1 VQRAASRR
9 ANLKIKVL
17 EYEKNWTPKI
27 DLKFAGIQEIAIPFQ
42 MFFCH
47 SVTFSRALLVFYF
60 TLSLLK

>member
-42 MFFCH
+42 MFFFP
-47 SVTFSRALLVFYF
+47 TLLLFLAPY
-60 TLSLLK
+60 